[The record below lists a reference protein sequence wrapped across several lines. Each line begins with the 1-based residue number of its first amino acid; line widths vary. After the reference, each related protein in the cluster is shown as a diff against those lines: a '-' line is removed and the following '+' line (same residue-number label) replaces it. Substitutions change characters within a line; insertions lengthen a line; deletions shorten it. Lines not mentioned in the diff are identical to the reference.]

1 MGLGPTAT
9 PGLDQPQK
17 VQVETDTSLVAI
29 LTAAFIYIVSLAW
42 NDAFKNFFNTATP
55 WLKRYGPWAYA
66 ISITIIGFVGIQF
79 LYEKPIISEVKKMVP
94 TVEKEFENKKQ
105 EIEDNKIESFSMY

>member
-1 MGLGPTAT
+1 MGLGATAT
-9 PGLDQPQK
+9 PGLNDTQK

-55 WLKRYGPWAYA
+55 WLRRYGPWAYA
-66 ISITIIGFVGIQF
+66 ISITLVGFGAIHF
-79 LYEKPIISEVKKMVP
+79 LYNNNFIKDVKAVGSD
-94 TVEKEFENKKQ
+94 VEKKVEETKQ
-105 EIEDNKIESFSMY
+105 KVRDNVEPFSTY